1 MTPTT
6 LIATCMVILTLAI
19 VVGVA
24 CACITLWREHE
35 VERLRE
41 ELFAKE
47 RWLTRVRA
55 DEVALHDL
63 FEPLYAQFDKPGF
76 DVWSGGDHLGE
87 TLRRMKLIVPCMREE
102 AARSDVET
110 MYANKLLSFGTPD
123 ALRRL
128 GVESGHDL
136 ARHTLFELAN
146 AASARAQANA
156 MRERQKA
163 RDAMFEVADQA
174 ADLVGIPRMDGSRPS
189 KPS

>member
-1 MTPTT
+1 MTPEAATT
-6 LIATCMVILTLAI
+6 TIAICMVILTLAI
-19 VVGVA
+19 LVGVGA
-24 CACITLWREHE
+24 ILVMLSRETE
-35 VERLRE
+35 VANVHAQLAEMGRQ
-41 ELFAKE
+41 
-47 RWLTRVRA
+47 LTRVRS

-63 FEPLYAQFDKPGF
+63 LEPLYAQFDKPGF

-146 AASARAQANA
+146 AASARAEVHA
-156 MRERQKA
+156 MRERKKA
-163 RDAMFEVADQA
+163 RDAMFETVNQA
-174 ADLVGIPRMDGSRPS
+174 ADLVGVPRMDLDA
-189 KPS
+189 